1 MKSRPTTLRVLALMA
16 IVLPLPGC
24 VTLQQLDDFSRG
36 VPPVRYVNL
45 KGVGA
50 QPLPRSVL
58 RNKYFV
64 NKFIR
69 WSEVP
74 VDEFYGQPSYSSA
87 D

>member
-1 MKSRPTTLRVLALMA
+1 MKSRALALM
-16 IVLPLPGC
+16 VLTLPLTGC

-36 VPPVRYVNL
+36 VPAVRYVDL

-74 VDEFYGQPSYSSA
+74 IDQFYGQESYSSP